1 MTVVE
6 FANEVASRIDGA
18 KINVVIKNNGVV
30 KHGIVVK
37 NETNISPT
45 VYAEDYI
52 DLGIDKAVEKIKEII
67 TNNQIRN
74 EVEFD
79 WIEDYEEV
87 KKHLRA
93 RLVNAK
99 KNTFGISAADYGYD
113 DLLIIAYID
122 VSFMG
127 IDGSIRVTDKLIE
140 RWDKELK
147 EVVNDAIE
155 NVKDDVVINNMADM
169 IPFEVEGMYVVTN
182 KNMMYGAIAGL
193 FIKDKMNEIFK
204 EGYKVIPSSIHEL
217 IVITN
222 SDESCNEI
230 INSVNTEC
238 LNEEEYLSDHEYIF
252 AA

>member
-18 KINVVIKNNGVV
+18 KVNVVIKNNGVV

-45 VYAEDYI
+45 IYAEDYI
-52 DLGIDKAVEKIKEII
+52 DLGIDEAVEKIKKII

-79 WIEDYEEV
+79 WVEDYEEV

-99 KNTFGISAADYGYD
+99 KNTFGISAEDYGYD

-169 IPFEVEGMYVVTN
+169 IPFAVEGMYVVTN
-182 KNMMYGAIAGL
+182 KKMMYGAIAGL

-204 EGYKVIPSSIHEL
+204 DGYKVIPSSIHEL

-222 SDESCNEI
+222 SNESCNEI